1 MKKALIFLLALSLTG
16 CTSATK
22 PMANTGE
29 VVDCVDVNH
38 VAAKPGDILL
48 NCLIGSEKIS
58 VESLRGPLIVNVW
71 GSWCGPCADEI
82 PLFVDFNQRAS
93 GKVKLLGIAVEEAK
107 AQDAKDFII
116 ANGITWPNLYDA
128 KGITRAAF
136 GMGVPVTWFI
146 DQQGT
151 VLYKHV
157 GVIDSTDELI
167 DLTNKYLKVEI

>member
-1 MKKALIFLLALSLTG
+1 MKKVLIFLLALSLTG

-22 PMANTGE
+22 PMTSKGE

-38 VAAKPGDILL
+38 VVAKPGDTLL
-48 NCLIGSEKIS
+48 NCLIGPKKIS

-82 PLFVDFNQRAS
+82 PLFVEFHDRAN

-107 AQDAKDFII
+107 AQDAKDFVI

-128 KGITRAAF
+128 KGSTRSSI
-136 GMGVPVTWFI
+136 GMGVPVTLFI

-151 VLYKHV
+151 VVYKHV
-157 GVIDSTDELI
+157 GVIKSTDEII
-167 DLTNKYLKVEI
+167 DLTAKYLKVRI